1 MRFLNNISLTSRI
14 LISFWAT
21 LILVV
26 VSMPLI
32 FLADRYHEDHQP
44 ELPPIEINDRLVVL
58 LLSKP
63 FEEVRDWY
71 QQQDKRHTRRIF
83 VVYQEQEILG
93 RRLPKPLKRIA
104 ETLSGSKPFIHN
116 RRNDRVFVGRSVI
129 LPNGERVKILLK
141 AHLKEPHFKSM
152 FKDNI
157 GFILLVAIF
166 ISGIISYLLARNIS
180 TPILALR
187 DATVRLASGDLSA
200 RVQPNIKKRFKEVS
214 LLADDFD
221 TMAEKLDRTIS
232 SHKHLIQD
240 ISHELR
246 SPVARLQLA
255 LELAKKRLEI
265 SDDQPDILR
274 IEKECEQINQIISTL
289 LNLPAYE
296 LDPHLGLEDSIDV
309 GDLIHAIKDDLN
321 YSNPEKNIKV
331 INHVK
336 SAPLFLSNQQLLRSA
351 FENVFKNA
359 QQYHEGPSPIVI
371 ELSHKEDTLEVTC
384 CDNGPGTDEEKLNEI
399 FKPFYRADQSRARES
414 GGFGLGLAISKRAI
428 DLHQG
433 SIRAY
438 NRASGGMCI
447 VITLPLKGKA
457 DT

>member
-14 LISFWAT
+14 LISFWAI
-21 LILVV
+21 LILVL

-32 FLADRYHEDHQP
+32 FLTDEYNKDHEP

-63 FEEVRDWY
+63 FEEVREWY
-71 QQQDKRHTRRIF
+71 KQQDERHTRRIF
-83 VVYQEQEILG
+83 VLYKEEEILG
-93 RRLPKPLKRIA
+93 RRLPKPLIRISN
-104 ETLSGSKPFIHN
+104 TLSSSKPFIHN
-116 RRNDRVFVGRSVI
+116 RRNDRIFVGRSVL

-141 AHLKEPHFKSM
+141 AHQKDSHLKSV
-152 FKDNI
+152 FKDKL
-157 GFILLVAIF
+157 GFILIVAIL

-180 TPILALR
+180 VPILALR
-187 DATVRLASGDLSA
+187 EATVRLASGDLSA

-255 LELAKKRLEI
+255 LELAKKRLNI
-265 SDDQPDILR
+265 ADDQPDIQR
-274 IEKECEQINQIISTL
+274 IEKECEQINQIINTL

-309 GDLIHAIKDDLN
+309 ANLISAISDDLN
-321 YSNPEKNIKV
+321 YSNPNKHITV
-331 INHVK
+331 INHAQ
-336 SAPLFLSNQQLLRSA
+336 SAPLFLANQQLLRSA

-359 QQYHEGPSPIVI
+359 QQYHEGEQPIVI
-371 ELSHKEDTLEVTC
+371 EVTHVKEGLKVSC
-384 CDNGPGTDEEKLNEI
+384 YDNGPGTDENKLNEI
-399 FKPFYRADQSRARES
+399 FKPFYRVDPSRARES

-433 SIRAY
+433 SISAY
-438 NRASGGMCI
+438 NRDEGGMCV
-447 VITLPLKGKA
+447 VITLPLNGN
-457 DT
+457 TET